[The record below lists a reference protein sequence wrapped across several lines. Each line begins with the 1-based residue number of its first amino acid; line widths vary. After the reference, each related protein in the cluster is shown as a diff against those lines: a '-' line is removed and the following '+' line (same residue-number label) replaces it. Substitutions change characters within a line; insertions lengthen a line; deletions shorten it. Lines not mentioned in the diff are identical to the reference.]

1 MLTGRLNIDNT
12 ALMTRCM
19 ARCMDASTDK
29 NIAVLN
35 PNSKYFEGVIES
47 HAGAQNNSDANP
59 HSWPEFAPVLD
70 CLKHVVVPDQ
80 MIMSWYNITLTGGV
94 MKSHIHTNSAD
105 KVLVY
110 YVNCNSSHPPLE
122 LLIDG
127 QWVKHNCKTGS
138 WLLFARNTYHR
149 VGVNTGSG
157 DRISISINLIDKPSE

>member
-19 ARCMDASTDK
+19 DTFTDK

-59 HSWPEFAPVLD
+59 HCWPEFAPVLD
-70 CLKHVVVPDQ
+70 CLKHIVVPDQ
-80 MIMSWYNITLTGGV
+80 IIMSWYNITLTGGV
-94 MKSHIHTNSAD
+94 MKEHIHAKSAD

-127 QWVKHNCKTGS
+127 QWVKHNCETGS
-138 WLLFARNTYHR
+138 WLLFARNMYHR
-149 VGVNTGSG
+149 VGVNTGSS
-157 DRISISINLIDKPSE
+157 DRISISINIIDKPSK